1 MLTIASSSI
10 GVNAAENYI
19 IIDYVKYYLV
29 NNKIIYTLTLLSS
42 FFGIL
47 LCSVSLLKLTAAI
60 EQSFPFIKIGGIL
73 VGYDAEYWTKD
84 LSSINYLKVLNYT
97 TTAYGKFFITC
108 LYGELGFTYK
118 ITKSNI

>member
-29 NNKIIYTLTLLSS
+29 NNKIIYNELEYEW
-42 FFGIL
+42 ID
-47 LCSVSLLKLTAAI
+47 
-60 EQSFPFIKIGGIL
+60 GIL